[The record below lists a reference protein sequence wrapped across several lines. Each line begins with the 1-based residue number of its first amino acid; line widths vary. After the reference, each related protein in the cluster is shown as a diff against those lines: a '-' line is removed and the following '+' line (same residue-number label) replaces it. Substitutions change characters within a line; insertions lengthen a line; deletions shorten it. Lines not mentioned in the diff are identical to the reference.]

1 MVTECH
7 PPTHTHLLD
16 DAEVARL
23 LVQLSLAEV
32 DGDLGPRG
40 DLEEDN
46 EEGVEE
52 HEGSVTRLQD

>member
-7 PPTHTHLLD
+7 PSTHTHLLD
-16 DAEVARL
+16 DAEVPRL
-23 LVQLSLAEV
+23 LIQLCRAEV
-32 DGDLGPRG
+32 DGDLGPHG

-52 HEGSVTRLQD
+52 HEGLVTRLQD